1 MPAAY
6 NTTERYRE
14 LENRLSECRGRINIL
29 EEKLLG
35 SPVPLPVAEFDRLLD
50 EYRAEQIRLAH
61 LEQEQEGNSTPA
73 KTAAAKERWRKQNRD
88 RRKKLHYYP
97 YKKTFIMARTK
108 KTVVS
113 GITREQAEQAF
124 ADFAAADAKVQN
136 LTSKMDIEMT
146 RIREKYADQLAE
158 LSATKEKNFD
168 IMQAYA
174 VENKEELFS
183 KRKSLESAHGVFGFR
198 TGTPKLK
205 NLKGFTWAAVTNI
218 CKELLPQYIRTT
230 DELAKDKL
238 LADRDNPKVA
248 EFFPKIGVQVVQEE
262 TFYVEPK
269 KENDAQSA

>member
-1 MPAAY
+1 
-6 NTTERYRE
+6 
-14 LENRLSECRGRINIL
+14 
-29 EEKLLG
+29 
-35 SPVPLPVAEFDRLLD
+35 
-50 EYRAEQIRLAH
+50 
-61 LEQEQEGNSTPA
+61 
-73 KTAAAKERWRKQNRD
+73 
-88 RRKKLHYYP
+88 
-97 YKKTFIMARTK
+97 MARTK

-238 LADRDNPKVA
+238 LADRDNPEVA

-269 KENDAQSA
+269 KRTMRNLPEEYYEYRPHGRNWVVYRIRRDATGSTGTKVGQFLTKEEARREVYRLNGWKQNIKK

>member
-1 MPAAY
+1 
-6 NTTERYRE
+6 
-14 LENRLSECRGRINIL
+14 
-29 EEKLLG
+29 
-35 SPVPLPVAEFDRLLD
+35 
-50 EYRAEQIRLAH
+50 
-61 LEQEQEGNSTPA
+61 
-73 KTAAAKERWRKQNRD
+73 
-88 RRKKLHYYP
+88 
-97 YKKTFIMARTK
+97 MARTK

-183 KRKSLESAHGVFGFR
+183 KRKR
-198 TGTPKLK
+198 
-205 NLKGFTWAAVTNI
+205 AAVTNI

-269 KENDAQSA
+269 KENDAQQSALRILRIPAAWQELGGVPYPA